1 MPKSTKK
8 VKKDVVQQLV
18 DSLED
23 EEHEDEVDQA
33 TLHAQVAFWT
43 EMRSRLM
50 CNHCTVG
57 LEILDELAV
66 SVIDQDPH
74 PRYLDQV
81 VTLLPPP
88 ADMHR
93 ERPPLHA
100 LFQPKFTSKTVLTK
114 RSASSSRVP
123 PPTTKK
129 ARIAPKSKAKTTSR
143 SYSLNL
149 PDDIHPSIKAD
160 LNELL
165 QQAVDEGKAPFR
177 LAYPWKGQRAWYDPT
192 EYPDLHL
199 QHYRFWMASREAFW
213 LSALY
218 PPTKNS
224 NPRRKAKTYAVQARL
239 RFISR
244 CIEFFGYFDFL
255 RRLENTSHDTLMWFG
270 GKAAKHAPGSKS
282 KTSSFPAPEDLATL
296 HKKDRARYDRTI
308 ARAYDPLSI
317 DEDGYSSIPE
327 LLEQTQALD
336 PSLSEPN
343 RLSDRALARVFLDV
357 TQTVPPNTNWVGNR
371 NTGIWKKLLSNRTI
385 GDAADEI
392 QKQLNAGAYA
402 VSDEEKPYDLHEQG
416 ADYSDFEDDDQDYTV
431 LPPPQSQDSTIPPS
445 DHDSDNQNDDREQ
458 EAQET
463 TLPDDGTPSAKST
476 ESQLAATAA
485 KPSPPEKSTSSSK
498 AKPVPK
504 KPASKTTKP
513 SKTAKKSSPH
523 LPTPPSSP

>member
-1 MPKSTKK
+1 
-8 VKKDVVQQLV
+8 
-18 DSLED
+18 
-23 EEHEDEVDQA
+23 
-33 TLHAQVAFWT
+33 
-43 EMRSRLM
+43 MRSRLM

-66 SVIDQDPH
+66 SVIDHDPH

-100 LFQPKFTSKTVLTK
+100 LFQPRFTSKTVLTK
-114 RSASSSRVP
+114 RPASSSRAP
-123 PPTTKK
+123 PPSTKK
-129 ARIAPKSKAKTTSR
+129 ARIAPNSKAKTTSR

-149 PDDIHPSIKAD
+149 TDDIHPSIKAD

-165 QQAVDEGKAPFR
+165 QQAADEGKAPFR

-255 RRLENTSHDTLMWFG
+255 RCFENTSHDTLMWFG
-270 GKAAKHAPGSKS
+270 GKAAKHAPGSKT
-282 KTSSFPAPEDLATL
+282 KISSSPAPEDLATL

-308 ARAYDPLSI
+308 GRAFDPLSI

-343 RLSDRALARVFLDV
+343 RLSDRAIARVFLDA
-357 TQTVPPNTNWVGNR
+357 TQMTVPPNTNWVGNR

-392 QKQLNAGAYA
+392 QKQIDAGAYA
-402 VSDEEKPYDLHEQG
+402 VSDEEKPYDIH
-416 ADYSDFEDDDQDYTV
+416 
-431 LPPPQSQDSTIPPS
+431 
-445 DHDSDNQNDDREQ
+445 
-458 EAQET
+458 
-463 TLPDDGTPSAKST
+463 
-476 ESQLAATAA
+476 
-485 KPSPPEKSTSSSK
+485 SK
-498 AKPVPK
+498 ALTIST
-504 KPASKTTKP
+504 SKTTTESRRP
-513 SKTAKKSSPH
+513 RRLPFQTTRH
-523 LPTPPSSP
+523 LPPSRQSLRSQRRPPNLPHRRNPLPRPRPHQCPRNLRPRPRSPRRPPRSLPRTYRLLPALRDPSTAPAAFLFHSFVVFQFSAAVASFNMQYASTKFTQLLPFSF